1 MRNSSP
7 SALIYIPLDV
17 WVTVT
22 ALSPSLMTTRLA
34 LGGE

>member
-1 MRNSSP
+1 MRNPSP

-22 ALSPSLMTTRLA
+22 ALSYDDAASARR
-34 LGGE
+34 